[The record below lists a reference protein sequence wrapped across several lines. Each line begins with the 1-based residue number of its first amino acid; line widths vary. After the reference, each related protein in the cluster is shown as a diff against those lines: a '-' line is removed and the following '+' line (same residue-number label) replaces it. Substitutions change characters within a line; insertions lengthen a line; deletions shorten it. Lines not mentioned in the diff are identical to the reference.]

1 MIEELSNE
9 GLVSLTDM
17 LISYHMRSF
26 RIRRKGLLSI
36 DLTPDIVLELDNLRY
51 RLGNEWKEEDAYD
64 QAIGFNH
71 IIQSGR
77 EEISRQREMA
87 QSADDAT
94 PHLERAQELMEEM
107 SAAKYLMEL
116 MTDG

>member
-1 MIEELSNE
+1 MKLSNK
-9 GLVSLTDM
+9 GIVRLCDM
-17 LISYHMRSF
+17 LISYHMKSF
-26 RIRRKGLLSI
+26 RIRRKGLLDV
-36 DLTPDIVLELDNLRY
+36 DLAPKIVMELDNLRY
-51 RLGNEWKEEDAYD
+51 RLGNEWKVEDAHD

-71 IIQSGR
+71 IIQMGK

-87 QSADDAT
+87 QSADDAK
-94 PHLERAQELMEEM
+94 PHLERAQTLMEEM